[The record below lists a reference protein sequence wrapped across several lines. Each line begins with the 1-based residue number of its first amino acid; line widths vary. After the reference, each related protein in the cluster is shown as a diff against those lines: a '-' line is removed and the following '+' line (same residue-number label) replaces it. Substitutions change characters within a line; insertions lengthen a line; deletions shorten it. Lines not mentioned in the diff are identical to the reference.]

1 METAILRLQPGV
13 ESIPTIEGLRMPP
26 YICAAVRD
34 FIAGPQGM
42 LIFTGPAGSGKT
54 TSIYAILKEQP
65 ASRMNIIT
73 GECPIEVVIPDITQD
88 EISEGGRYTFPD
100 FVRSLVRRQPS
111 IAVIQEIRDAETGEA
126 LIGVFNTAVRVIA
139 SLHTNSAAHIP
150 DRLDILGTRP
160 LYRLRLKDGASISA
174 WFENSVQPVQKKCQS
189 LGRNT

>member
-1 METAILRLQPGV
+1 
-13 ESIPTIEGLRMPP
+13 MPH
-26 YICAAVRD
+26 YLCAAVRE
-34 FIAGPQGM
+34 FVAGPQGM

-111 IAVIQEIRDAETGEA
+111 IRRLPVPWRGWATKDPATSMRRPGA
-126 LIGVFNTAVRVIA
+126 LRGGRCR
-139 SLHTNSAAHIP
+139 HTSA
-150 DRLDILGTRP
+150 R
-160 LYRLRLKDGASISA
+160 
-174 WFENSVQPVQKKCQS
+174 F
-189 LGRNT
+189 GRES